1 MDKRFSEIARDLIR
15 LVEKSAAA
23 AYAPYS
29 GIRVGAVLYCGPD
42 RIYPGMNIENASFS
56 LCMCAERTAL
66 YSALVRGERNLKLLM
81 LYSPDLDSI
90 VPCGAC
96 LQVMAEFAPNLVIA
110 VMDRKRE
117 FQFHPLATLLKAP
130 FRIQRRQ

>member
-15 LVEKSAAA
+15 MLEKSADA

-29 GIRVGAVLYCGPD
+29 GIRVGAVVYCGPD
-42 RIYPGMNIENASFS
+42 RIYPGMNVENASYS
-56 LCMCAERTAL
+56 LCMCAERIAL
-66 YSALVRGERNLKLLM
+66 YSALARGERNFKLLM

-117 FQFHPLATLLKAP
+117 FHFHPLSTLLKVS
-130 FRIQRRQ
+130 FRIRRRH